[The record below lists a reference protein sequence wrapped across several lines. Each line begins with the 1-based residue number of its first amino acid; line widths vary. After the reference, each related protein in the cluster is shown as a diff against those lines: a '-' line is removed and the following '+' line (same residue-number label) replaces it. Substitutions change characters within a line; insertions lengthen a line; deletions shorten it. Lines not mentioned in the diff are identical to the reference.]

1 MKLVWDKVG
10 ERFYETGCDH
20 GVLYPIQTGGKY
32 NKGVAWN
39 GLSAVTESPS
49 GAEPSPTVAC
59 SSGAGTGLNRRELYT
74 DARDV
79 SSTVDNETL
88 TDAEYKAQLSQ
99 RGLENL
105 AENIATK
112 SFEGKV
118 ETTRMYR
125 YGEDFFLGDMVQIV
139 NEYGIEGKARVTEFI
154 RSQSKEGLDS
164 YPTFVTV
171 E

>member
-1 MKLVWDKVG
+1 MK
-10 ERFYETGCDH
+10 
-20 GVLYPIQTGGKY
+20 
-32 NKGVAWN
+32 
-39 GLSAVTESPS
+39 
-49 GAEPSPTVAC
+49 
-59 SSGAGTGLNRRELYT
+59 RRELYT

-105 AENIATK
+105 AENVLTK

-139 NEYGIEGKARVTEFI
+139 NEYGIEGTARVTEFI

-164 YPTFVTV
+164 YPTFVTAG
-171 E
+171 